1 MESYTYELSPR
12 YGGPEDDKLQVNIT
26 SATVADDGLS
36 VRLMIDP
43 IRAGYVHELHLAGVR
58 NIAGD
63 GLLHTEAYY
72 TLVNIPQR

>member
-1 MESYTYELSPR
+1 
-12 YGGPEDDKLQVNIT
+12 
-26 SATVADDGLS
+26 
-36 VRLMIDP
+36 
-43 IRAGYVHELHLAGVR
+43 VHELHLAGVR